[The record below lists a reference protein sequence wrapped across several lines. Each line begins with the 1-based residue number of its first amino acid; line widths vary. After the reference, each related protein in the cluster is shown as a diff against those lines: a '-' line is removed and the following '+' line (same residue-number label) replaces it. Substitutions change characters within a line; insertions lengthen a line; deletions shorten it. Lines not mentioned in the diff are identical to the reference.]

1 MNLPKTSSSE
11 SLRKKLRD
19 SETVALLEVHEK
31 GVVQLVEIQAIQQ
44 PMKNCNGRLLSK
56 MLLSLRSRKR
66 RRSSQGR

>member
-19 SETVALLEVHEK
+19 SETVVLLEVHEK
-31 GVVQLVEIQAIQQ
+31 GVVLVEIQAIQQ
-44 PMKNCNGRLLSK
+44 PMKNCNGRLLSR